1 MIGFIYG
8 QTEYSMLEN
17 TIHLDDY
24 INHAVENGFSFL
36 TITDNNLHGH
46 FKFYQLCKKNNI
58 KPIIGIKLKINS
70 FVGRNNYVLA
80 YAKNHKGYINLL
92 HLATMMEKEGVVS
105 DEIIQA
111 NSKGI
116 VFVSSAIDAD
126 LDYYI
131 FEQKYA
137 LFNDELQ
144 RLQNLG
150 DVFYLGVMPSS
161 FIYDTIYQDL
171 NLMIEKHNLLT
182 LPVAKCSYLLKEDE
196 IVYQTIIKLNEQKI
210 IAGLDDLHLKTKNEL
225 EVEFKDH
232 YAIFD
237 NLEMFVNQIEEDIIY
252 TKHDLPK
259 YPNKYGLPSENYLQG
274 LCEKGLERRL
284 ANKNLKIT
292 TEYLKR
298 LKYELDVINKMGYAD
313 YFLIVWDFVR
323 FAKQNDVLVGPGRGS
338 AAGSLVA
345 YCLGIT
351 EIDPIEYDLL
361 FERFLNPE
369 RISMPDI
376 DMDFPDDK
384 RDFVINYVKEKYGID
399 HVCYISAF
407 GTFQIKSAIRDL
419 FRIFGYDQKYIEPII
434 RFLEANPTQEE
445 IDEEFKTHPELIEL
459 IMIARKMENLPR
471 HISTHA
477 AGIILSS
484 ESLFNVIPLR
494 SGLNNMYQAQLEAVD
509 LEKMG
514 LLKIDF
520 LGIRNLSIVDAVV
533 KEIQKTQAFNLKDI
547 PLDDEK
553 TFKVFQDGDTL
564 GIFQL
569 ESAGITKVI
578 KKMKPTHF
586 EDIVAVL
593 ALYRPGPMENIEP
606 YINRKHGEEFDY
618 IDKALEPILKD
629 TYGIIIYQ
637 EQIMK
642 IAQVYAGY
650 SLGEADILR
659 RAVSKKQKD
668 VLENERIRFVS
679 HAASNGYDE
688 KTSNAIYDYIV
699 KFANYGF
706 NRSHTVAYSLFAYQM
721 AYLKA
726 NYRDIFIAKL
736 LNNVIGNDSEL
747 RNYINYAKRYN
758 IKVYNPDINISYHK
772 FKIDKNGLVMPINA
786 VHNLGTIATKEILN
800 ERKNGL
806 FKDFFDFKKRMGSVV
821 NSRMLESLINACAFD
836 SFGKSHAY
844 MLQNIDNAFESYITT
859 DESISDIAELP
870 TIELQNKEREA
881 LGFNLKYNVF
891 AEYEKYKLQYKA
903 TDVKDLI
910 VNKTVNII
918 GVISKVKRLKTK
930 KNEPM
935 AFVTFDINNEKI
947 DAVLFVDAYKEYE
960 AVLSATKLV
969 LVNAVVRER
978 NDSLQLQINK
988 MKSLE

>member
-1 MIGFIYG
+1 
-8 QTEYSMLEN
+8 MLEN
-17 TIHLDDY
+17 TIHLDEY

-46 FKFYQLCKKNNI
+46 FKFQQLCKKNNI
-58 KPIIGIKLKINS
+58 KPIIGLKMKINS

-80 YAKNHKGYINLL
+80 YAKNHQGYISLL
-92 HLATMMEKEGVVS
+92 HLATMMEKEGIVS
-105 DEIIQA
+105 DEFIQA

-150 DVFYLGVMPSS
+150 DVFYLGIMPSS

-182 LPVAKCSYLLKEDE
+182 LPIAKCSYLLKEDE

-237 NLEMFVNQIEEDIIY
+237 NLELFVNQIEEDIIY

-284 ANKNLKIT
+284 ANKNLKVT
-292 TEYLKR
+292 NEYLKR

-384 RDFVINYVKEKYGID
+384 RDFVINYVKDKYGID

-459 IMIARKMENLPR
+459 IMIARKMENR
-471 HISTHA
+471 TR
-477 AGIILSS
+477 GR
-484 ESLFNVIPLR
+484 SL
-494 SGLNNMYQAQLEAVD
+494 
-509 LEKMG
+509 
-514 LLKIDF
+514 
-520 LGIRNLSIVDAVV
+520 
-533 KEIQKTQAFNLKDI
+533 
-547 PLDDEK
+547 
-553 TFKVFQDGDTL
+553 
-564 GIFQL
+564 
-569 ESAGITKVI
+569 
-578 KKMKPTHF
+578 
-586 EDIVAVL
+586 
-593 ALYRPGPMENIEP
+593 
-606 YINRKHGEEFDY
+606 
-618 IDKALEPILKD
+618 
-629 TYGIIIYQ
+629 
-637 EQIMK
+637 
-642 IAQVYAGY
+642 
-650 SLGEADILR
+650 
-659 RAVSKKQKD
+659 
-668 VLENERIRFVS
+668 
-679 HAASNGYDE
+679 
-688 KTSNAIYDYIV
+688 
-699 KFANYGF
+699 
-706 NRSHTVAYSLFAYQM
+706 
-721 AYLKA
+721 
-726 NYRDIFIAKL
+726 
-736 LNNVIGNDSEL
+736 
-747 RNYINYAKRYN
+747 
-758 IKVYNPDINISYHK
+758 
-772 FKIDKNGLVMPINA
+772 
-786 VHNLGTIATKEILN
+786 
-800 ERKNGL
+800 
-806 FKDFFDFKKRMGSVV
+806 
-821 NSRMLESLINACAFD
+821 
-836 SFGKSHAY
+836 
-844 MLQNIDNAFESYITT
+844 
-859 DESISDIAELP
+859 
-870 TIELQNKEREA
+870 
-881 LGFNLKYNVF
+881 
-891 AEYEKYKLQYKA
+891 
-903 TDVKDLI
+903 
-910 VNKTVNII
+910 
-918 GVISKVKRLKTK
+918 
-930 KNEPM
+930 
-935 AFVTFDINNEKI
+935 
-947 DAVLFVDAYKEYE
+947 
-960 AVLSATKLV
+960 
-969 LVNAVVRER
+969 
-978 NDSLQLQINK
+978 
-988 MKSLE
+988 